1 MTRVRA
7 NLRVIGQTMLMTYK
21 QNLVDGFVIFTL
33 FIQPFLVAL
42 LGLWMLRGKGDEY
55 AIFVIVGGGM
65 SGLWSSLLFISGNSI
80 NYERWFGTLETLTGV
95 PTSLRTIVIGKTLAN
110 VLQSLVSMIG
120 TYVIV
125 SAIFGYPIVVAM
137 PVPFALSVA
146 FVLVAFV
153 SFGLILSPL
162 FILNPMIQ
170 QFQNGIEFPVYV
182 LSGFL
187 FPILMLPGWT
197 RGFSYALPTFWAAKA
212 LHAAARGTEPIA
224 EIRTSWL
231 ILLGIST
238 VFFAASGVLFRSII
252 RRAKINATL
261 DAR

>member
-1 MTRVRA
+1 M
-7 NLRVIGQTMLMTYK
+7 IMTYK
-21 QNLVDGFVIFTL
+21 QNLIDGFVVFTL

-55 AIFVIVGGGM
+55 AIFIVVGSGM

-80 NYERWFGTLETLTGV
+80 NMERWFGTLETLTGV
-95 PTSLRTIVIGKTLAN
+95 PTALQVIVFAKTLAN
-110 VLQSLVSMIG
+110 VLQSLVSMIV
-120 TYVIV
+120 TYVLV
-125 SAIFGYPIVVAM
+125 SLVFGYPLSVAMPGAFFVSIAFIVVA
-137 PVPFALSVA
+137 FI
-146 FVLVAFV
+146 
-153 SFGLILSPL
+153 SFGMVLSPL

-187 FPILMLPGWT
+187 FPVLMLPQWT
-197 RGFSYALPTFWAAKA
+197 RGISYALPTYWAARA
-212 LHAAARGTEPIA
+212 LHAAARGTESIEA
-224 EIRTSWL
+224 IRSFWL
-231 ILLGIST
+231 ILVGISAL
-238 VFFAASGVLFRSII
+238 FFVASFWLFRGVI